1 MPDEYCKGVGVSWA
15 GTFSSKRVVI
25 MVSQLAIS
33 GKFMTRFSITLGRW
47 FERDKNNVENPGGE
61 HVGESA
67 TVCGQVASARF
78 ATNSNGQPTFLN
90 LDKAY
95 PKHIFTAVIFGDY
108 RGNFDYAP
116 ESLKGAYI
124 CVTGRIDQY
133 KGKPQ
138 VKVRNSKQIEIR

>member
-1 MPDEYCKGVGVSWA
+1 MSKIQAVIIFVALTAYGLIGATGVFA
-15 GTFSSKRVVI
+15 GSKI
-25 MVSQLAIS
+25 TASQAS
-33 GKFMTRFSITLGRW
+33 
-47 FERDKNNVENPGGE
+47 E